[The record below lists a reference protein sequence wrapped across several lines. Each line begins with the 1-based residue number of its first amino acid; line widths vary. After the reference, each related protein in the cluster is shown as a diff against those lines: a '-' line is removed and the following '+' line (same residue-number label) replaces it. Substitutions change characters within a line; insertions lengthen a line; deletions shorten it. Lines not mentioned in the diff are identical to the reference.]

1 MSLVDLSSK
10 FNEIR
15 TLVDAIKFADVQLPK
30 EFQEAFLKY
39 ISENTAGGYSN
50 VEWADY
56 SAKILTS
63 TGRSIYLPNY
73 WFYLASELSGLFG
86 GLIEQKELF
95 EIIFKGQD
103 LNSIAKD
110 LRDNSGVENKL
121 VIKSY
126 FNSNDYSNE
135 DYTNFVKYVS
145 DYSTW
150 GGGKTIDR
158 SDFFISPL
166 MKAGNLL
173 AETQGAVAEIA
184 ECFYKSPELLET
196 FSPIFV
202 SPLLLSNQVEV
213 KTNLA
218 LVQNKSVGIFVYG
231 LIDFLLK
238 NNIESPLFDYLVEK
252 NSEHGSHNVEYKS
265 YRLTSFFKMSDT
277 VLNNSDLIR
286 GDKVRFFSTPFE
298 LNSKFYYLSNQW
310 TDGTESRLDIQS
322 LIPIFNSV
330 YDEYKIVEGEGKYTL
345 EEVKCSSLVC
355 LPKPFL
361 LLAGISG
368 TGKTRF
374 VREQARATDST
385 LNNYCLV
392 PVRPDWH
399 EPSDLLGYTSRL
411 SGHAEYVITDVLTF
425 IVKAWQA
432 VIPVADKDGMGVIND
447 QSIPYWLCLDEMNL
461 APVEQYFAD
470 YLSVLESREFDND
483 GYQCEALLN
492 KGMLQRLNKTDTD
505 LQSNLGLDGC
515 DDLWQYFLHHG
526 ISLPPNLIVAGTVN
540 MDETTHGFSRK
551 VIDRAITLDFG
562 EFFPNVYADYFEAT
576 SKPVVFTW
584 SALTECSKESLA
596 SAGDVGGAKSIEFLK
611 AVNAVLKRTPFEL
624 AYRALNELLL
634 QVACLQPA
642 SDSEIQAIW
651 DDFLMT
657 KVLPRIDGDED
668 KLRSVAGDGEGTLL
682 DDLESTLETNLSVI
696 WNDNR
701 RDYFRLNVDGSNIVD
716 IPCRSKDKLE
726 WMKNR
731 LAINTFTSYW
741 P

>member
-15 TLVDAIKFADVQLPK
+15 ALVDAIEFADVRLPK
-30 EFQEAFLKY
+30 KFREAFVKY
-39 ISENTAGGYSN
+39 ISENKAGGYSG

-86 GLIEQKELF
+86 GLIEQKSLF
-95 EIIFKGQD
+95 GTIFKGKN
-103 LNSIAKD
+103 LNSIAID
-110 LRDNSGVENKL
+110 LRDNSGEENKQI
-121 VIKSY
+121 IKSY

-158 SDFFISPL
+158 GDFFISPL

-196 FSPIFV
+196 FTPLFV
-202 SPLLLSNQVEV
+202 LPKPFSNQVQV
-213 KTNLA
+213 STDLV
-218 LVQNKSVGIFVYG
+218 LVQNRSIGKFVYEV
-231 LIDFLLK
+231 LEFLFK
-238 NNIESPLFDYLVEK
+238 NNRETPLFDCLVESK
-252 NSEHGSHNVEYKS
+252 SDNSNLNIEYKTH
-265 YRLTSFFKMSDT
+265 RVNSFFKVSDT
-277 VLNNSDLIR
+277 VLNDSDLIQ
-286 GDKVRFFSTPFE
+286 GDRTRFFTIPFK
-298 LNSKFYYLSNQW
+298 LNTKFYYLSNQW
-310 TDGTESRLDIQS
+310 TDSRRDIQS

-330 YDEYKIVEGEGKYTL
+330 YDKYKIVINKGEYTL
-345 EEVKCSSLVC
+345 EEVKCDNFVC

-374 VREQARATDST
+374 VREQAQATDST
-385 LNNYCLV
+385 LNNYCPV

-411 SGHAEYVITDVLTF
+411 SGHAEYVVTDVLTF
-425 IVKAWQA
+425 IVKAWKA
-432 VIPVADKDGMGVIND
+432 AIPDADKDGMGVIND

-470 YLSVLESREFDND
+470 YLSVLESRKFGKD
-483 GYQCEALLN
+483 GYQCAALLKN
-492 KGMLQRLNKTDTD
+492 DMLQRLNKTDTD
-505 LQSNLGLDGC
+505 LQSNLGLDGN
-515 DDLWQYFLHHG
+515 DDLWQYFLNHG

-562 EFFPNVYADYFEAT
+562 EFFPNVYADYFEPT

-584 SALTECSKESLA
+584 SALTHCVEESLA
-596 SAGDVGGAKSIEFLK
+596 SAGDVGGAKSVQFLES
-611 AVNAVLKRTPFEL
+611 VNAVLKRTPFEL
-624 AYRALNELLL
+624 AYRALSELLL
-634 QVACLQPA
+634 QVANLQPE
-642 SDSEIQAIW
+642 DDRELQAIW

-668 KLRSVAGDGEGTLL
+668 KLRSVMVEGVGTLL
-682 DDLESTLETNLSVI
+682 DDLTSILEANLSVI
-696 WNDNR
+696 WNDKR
-701 RDYFRLNVDGSNIVD
+701 KDYFRVGANKNNTTID
-716 IPCRSKDKLE
+716 ITCRSKAKLE

-731 LAINTFTSYW
+731 LVVNTFTSYW